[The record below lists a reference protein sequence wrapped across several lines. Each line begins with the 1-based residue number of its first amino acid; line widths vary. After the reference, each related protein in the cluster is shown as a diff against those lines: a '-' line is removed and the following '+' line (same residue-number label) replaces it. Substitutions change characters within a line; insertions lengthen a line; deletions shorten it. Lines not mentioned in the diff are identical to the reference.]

1 MDGDLLRGNI
11 GLRGFW
17 LTWPNRILTEDR
29 PGDCTS
35 YGDGGGGQT
44 GYNSKK
50 DQIARGEQFWLN
62 LAEFL
67 LKLDSTRNCTDGPGT
82 RFRRLNKVWLSKE
95 SMALHRRD

>member
-1 MDGDLLRGNI
+1 MGIYNQGVGGVSGWRLLRGNI

-44 GYNSKK
+44 G
-50 DQIARGEQFWLN
+50 
-62 LAEFL
+62 
-67 LKLDSTRNCTDGPGT
+67 
-82 RFRRLNKVWLSKE
+82 
-95 SMALHRRD
+95 